1 MTRLTTVMVTYNLWG
16 DAFWPQREPALRSF
30 LTLRDPDLLGVQEL
44 RPASRQVIDE
54 ALPGH
59 DRVDDDEFPGWSV
72 EGNIWW
78 RRELYDLVEYGA
90 EDVGMREPQRRLF
103 WVRLRPRC
111 FESGPALVFATA
123 HFTWPGNKQE
133 VEDDRNPRVEQARR
147 TAEALTRIAGDDAC
161 VFVGDLN
168 DHTRPI
174 RVLRE
179 AGFHDAFGALG
190 STSPITHPV
199 IPLPSNEDT
208 QLSAHLLKTL
218 DYQFHR
224 GPITPRLSEVV
235 DFFHNGLAPSDHKP
249 VVTTYTMVG
258 S

>member
-1 MTRLTTVMVTYNLWG
+1 MTRLTTVMMTYNIWG
-16 DAFWPQREPALRSF
+16 DTFWPQREPALRAL
-30 LTLRDPDLLGVQEL
+30 LTLRDPDILGVQEL
-44 RPASRQVIDE
+44 RPHSRQVIDE

-59 DRVDDDEFPGWSV
+59 DRVHDDFPGWSV

-78 RRELYDLVEYGA
+78 RRELYELVEYGA
-90 EDVGMREPQRRLF
+90 EDVGMRETYRRLF

-111 FESGPALVFATA
+111 FQSGPSLVFSTA
-123 HFTWPGNKQE
+123 HFTWPGNPQE

-168 DHTRPI
+168 DHARPI
-174 RVLRE
+174 AVLRD
-179 AGFHDAFGALG
+179 AGFRDAFAAMG
-190 STSPITHPV
+190 TSSPTTHPV
-199 IPLPSNEDT
+199 IPLPVKEDGAAPAY
-208 QLSAHLLKTL
+208 LRKTL

-224 GPITPRLSEVV
+224 GPITPRLSEVI
-235 DFFHNGLAPSDHKP
+235 DFFHQGLAPSDHKP
-249 VVTTYTMVG
+249 VITTYTIDG